1 MYLVFDLGGTFIK
14 HSIITGNAEIIT
26 KNKVGTPYR
35 MGKGMPGIA
44 EAVEAFM
51 EIIGDIYDMYK
62 KDYDIQGIAVSMP
75 GLVDVDNGIVRG
87 GGALPYLDGTHL
99 ADMIS
104 ERCDGLKVALEND
117 GKCAALAEIWMGNAK
132 DCKNA
137 IVMVFGTGIGGGIVV
152 NRRIIHGKGMVA
164 GEMSLYMERITLD
177 NVGEIMPLE
186 ENVKK
191 GNKNYRLPD
200 GCLWTMNASVSAI
213 IRDVA
218 NAKGL
223 DQNEVNGELIYKWDE
238 EGDVAVHRILEGWY
252 LDIAKHCLNLYATMA
267 PDIILLGGG
276 VSSAKGFFPG
286 VLKYVE
292 ALSKVSIIYDD
303 ITVGLCKF
311 GNDSNLLGALFN
323 YLQKYEGA
331 K

>member
-1 MYLVFDLGGTFIK
+1 
-14 HSIITGNAEIIT
+14 
-26 KNKVGTPYR
+26 
-35 MGKGMPGIA
+35 
-44 EAVEAFM
+44 
-51 EIIGDIYDMYK
+51 
-62 KDYDIQGIAVSMP
+62 
-75 GLVDVDNGIVRG
+75 
-87 GGALPYLDGTHL
+87 
-99 ADMIS
+99 
-104 ERCDGLKVALEND
+104 
-117 GKCAALAEIWMGNAK
+117 
-132 DCKNA
+132 
-137 IVMVFGTGIGGGIVV
+137 MVFGTGIGGGIVV

-218 NAKGL
+218 NVKGL